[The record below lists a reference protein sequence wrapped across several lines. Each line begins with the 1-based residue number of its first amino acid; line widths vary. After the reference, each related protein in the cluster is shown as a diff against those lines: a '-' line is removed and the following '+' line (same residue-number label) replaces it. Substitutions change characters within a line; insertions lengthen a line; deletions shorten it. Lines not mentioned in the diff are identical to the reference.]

1 MEKTQKNTK
10 KVYVSLA
17 ALAAVILALLC
28 VYQFTKKETAEGQ
41 KTVTVR
47 VIHKDQSER
56 SFEVTT
62 EKEYL
67 GEILRDE
74 GIAEGEEG
82 PYGMYIVSADGET
95 ADEANQEWWCIT
107 KGKEQMNTSADK
119 TPVMDGEEYELTLMV
134 GY

>member
-10 KVYVSLA
+10 KVIFSLA
-17 ALAAVILALLC
+17 ALAAVILVLLC
-28 VYQFTKKETAEGQ
+28 IYQFTRKEAVEGQ
-41 KTVTVR
+41 KTVTIR

-62 EKEYL
+62 AKEYL
-67 GEILRDE
+67 GEILRE
-74 GIAEGEEG
+74 EKIAEGEDG

-107 KGKEQMNTSADK
+107 KDQEQVNTSADK